1 MEELRG
7 RPDETAK
14 LMEELGSRPDE
25 TAKLISTGRSIPR
38 TFE

>member
-14 LMEELGSRPDE
+14 LMEELGSRPDKI
-25 TAKLISTGRSIPR
+25 AKLISTGRSIPR

>member
-14 LMEELGSRPDE
+14 LMEELGSRPDK